1 MSAAVLGVLVLFVTE
16 ELGLSESGY
25 GVLLVVFAVGALL
38 GMAASSPARRLLGT
52 SGVVVTVLGVQAA
65 ANLAVGLVPTVA
77 VTVVAFV
84 LSGATSGLWNVATIS
99 LRQRIVPDALLGRV
113 TSAYRLIG
121 LGSMPVGA
129 AAGGLIA
136 RSYGLPAPFLVAG
149 VVLLLAMLAA
159 MRWLPRSVVE
169 QAEATALDA

>member
-1 MSAAVLGVLVLFVTE
+1 M
-16 ELGLSESGY
+16 
-25 GVLLVVFAVGALL
+25 
-38 GMAASSPARRLLGT
+38 
-52 SGVVVTVLGVQAA
+52 QAA

-77 VTVVAFV
+77 VTAVAFV

-99 LRQRIVPDALLGRV
+99 LRQRIVPDELLGRV

-121 LGSMPVGA
+121 LGAMPVGA

-136 RSYGLPAPFLVAG
+136 RSYGLTAPFLVAG
-149 VVLLLAMLAA
+149 VLLLLSLLAA

-169 QAEATALDA
+169 QAEASRAGRVARASGARFAAVRRNAPTARRVRDATAYPGT